1 MKLQDFPLL
10 NPETIQLTSEGVDPN
25 SLSLKAGGEAKV
37 WMDDSGTWLAQD
49 GTLVQVRTETRDV
62 ELLLQRKELPWLL
75 VRQRGEHLYLQCA
88 EATDWLP
95 LDEGLEIGVDEKIAD
110 QLARA
115 GAIDRLDVGLAV
127 EWCSKCFVLEG
138 SPHRIAALRNADS
151 SAQHWQILGI
161 GWRADLQREKTGKLI
176 VNRLVRSAGR
186 PDAWSLIEG
195 EIRFVNQSAISL
207 LLSEGQQAQLRQV
220 VQTHGDYVRLWRR
233 YSEQEWQRS
242 LRQAAELGV
251 ISYSK
256 CEEASQEGGVWRF
269 WSAPDAVEK
278 FHTAWQALESDGALA
293 LEVSNLRPDWHHARY
308 QDLLQTDSRKRFR
321 GRPRFEDRSVVIEAD
336 GVSPPDTGFIYLSL
350 AGDRTVQERR
360 QKALANIETSVRSLK
375 LRYLLQGA
383 SVPAPRLTKHSITV
397 ASKGCF
403 KNGSPTDSQK
413 LAIKMALDTPDV
425 ALIIGP
431 PGTGKTQVIA
441 ALSRELAALGGDTS
455 SQHQILI
462 TSFQHDAV
470 ENALERSQVYDL
482 PPVKVGQRNIGDTG
496 VDPIKRWC
504 DQQFEKVSS
513 IVLVQDEKEGH
524 VPLLGRI
531 HRSIAALRHGQLDF
545 TEQAGLLLSVASDLI
560 ELENQFRIY
569 LPAVLRDDWQQYID
583 RLQPTDAADN
593 DSHDQERRRQAL
605 RKIRSIRVSSTAFE
619 DDGPDR
625 IADALLAIRFA
636 GLRLPPEDIE
646 VLEDIELLD
655 TLDEARAIAVSLLR
669 DRWIDLL
676 SDYRPPVLRHR
687 LDADGL
693 RLVGLIEDALEDK
706 LRATRH
712 GVGGV
717 LRRYRD
723 SFLNHPYR
731 ARETVN
737 EYAMVVGATCQQ
749 AASVSMASIKSLTG
763 IGDSGIAFDTVIID
777 EAARANPLD
786 LFIPMSMAERRVI
799 LVGDHQQLPHLL
811 EPDVEDEM
819 AEMEELSKEQ
829 SKALKESLFERL
841 WLQLKDREAIDGFP
855 RVVMLDTQF
864 RMHPIL
870 GDFVSKQFYESIGL
884 ARLKPGRLDSEFKS
898 DIPGYQGKVCAWLD
912 VPYRTGNGDK
922 KIGTNSRV
930 RDEEARK
937 IADEAFRL
945 LKECG
950 PDTSIGI
957 ITFYSAQRDLIFE
970 YLEHFGVAEKIHESG
985 SWRVSGKWS
994 QTPSGEERLRVGT
1007 VDGFQGKEF
1016 DVVLLSAVRANDMR
1030 IPMSDPDPNVIEKA
1044 ANRKY
1049 GHLRLANR
1057 MNVAMS
1063 RQRSLL
1069 VTVGDSQMAQG
1080 AAAAIAVPALVGFFG
1095 LSGGEHGIVR

>member
-10 NPETIQLTSEGVDPN
+10 NPETIQFALDGVDLN
-25 SLSLKAGGEAKV
+25 TLSLKMGAEVKV
-37 WMDDSGTWLAQD
+37 WIDDSGTWLSQND
-49 GTLVQVRTETRDV
+49 TLVEVHSETRGVD
-62 ELLLQRKELPWLL
+62 LLLRRKELPWLL
-75 VRQRGEHLYLQCA
+75 VRQRGLQLYLQCA

-95 LDEGLEIGVDEKIAD
+95 LDDGLEIGVDEAIAA

-115 GAIDRLDVGLAV
+115 GAIDRLDVGLAI
-127 EWCSKCFVLEG
+127 EWCSEHFLLEG
-138 SPHRIAALRNADS
+138 SPMRIAALRNADAS
-151 SAQHWQILGI
+151 PQHWQIRGL

-176 VNRLVRSAGR
+176 INRVFPAAGR

-195 EIRFVNQSAISL
+195 EIRFVNASAISL
-207 LLSEGQQAQLRQV
+207 LLSEGQQAQLRLV

-256 CEEASQEGGVWRF
+256 CDEASQEGGVWRF
-269 WSAPDAVEK
+269 WGAPDAVGK

-308 QDLLQTDSRKRFR
+308 QDLLQSDSRKRFR
-321 GRPRFEDRSVVIEAD
+321 GRPKFEDRSVVIDAD

-375 LRYLLQGA
+375 LRYILQGV
-383 SVPAPRLTKHSITV
+383 SVPAPRLTKHSITN

-403 KNGSPTDSQK
+403 KNGIPTNSQK
-413 LAIKMALDTPDV
+413 LAIKMALETPDV

-462 TSFQHDAV
+462 TSFQHDVV

-482 PPVKVGQRNIGDTG
+482 PPVKVGHRNLGDTSA
-496 VDPIKRWC
+496 DPIKRWC

-545 TEQAGLLLSVASDLI
+545 TEQAGLLRSVAADLA
-560 ELENQFRIY
+560 ELENRFRIF
-569 LPAVLRDDWQQYID
+569 LPAVLRDDWLQYVD
-583 RLQPTDAADN
+583 RLQPAAVADK
-593 DSHDQERRRQAL
+593 DSHGQERRRQAL
-605 RKIRSIRVSSTAFE
+605 HKIRSIRVSSAAFE
-619 DDGPDR
+619 DDGPSR
-625 IADALLAIRFA
+625 IADALVAIRFA
-636 GLRLPPEDIE
+636 GLHLPAEDIE
-646 VLEDIELLD
+646 TLERIELLNA
-655 TLDEARAIAVSLLR
+655 LNEVGAVAVSSIR

-687 LDADGL
+687 LDVDGM
-693 RLVGLIEDALEDK
+693 RLVGSIEDALEDK

-799 LVGDHQQLPHLL
+799 LVGDHRQLPHLL

-855 RVVMLDTQF
+855 RVVMLETQF

-912 VPYRTGNGDK
+912 VPFRTGNGDK
-922 KIGTNSRV
+922 KIGTNSRL

-937 IADEAFRL
+937 IAEEAFRL

-970 YLEHFGVAEKIHESG
+970 YLEHFGVAEKVHESG
-985 SWRVSGKWS
+985 SWRVTGKWS
-994 QTPSGEERLRVGT
+994 LTHNGEERLRVGT

-1016 DVVLLSAVRANDMR
+1016 DIVLLSAVRANDMR

-1069 VTVGDSQMAQG
+1069 VTVGDSQMARG
-1080 AAAAIAVPALVGFFG
+1080 AMAAMAVPALVGFFE
-1095 LSGGEHGIVR
+1095 LCGGEHGIVR